1 MNRPVF
7 VLSRLKSMSLT
18 YKHEIIRQS
27 HEVSSRSECNPPH
40 AGAKMGTITVT
51 IFAFFSEIQ
60 LLNKQ
65 KVVE

>member
-1 MNRPVF
+1 M
-7 VLSRLKSMSLT
+7 KSFDKVTKFLLVQNV
-18 YKHEIIRQS
+18 I
-27 HEVSSRSECNPPH
+27 PPH